1 MYKLNFNFQEFA
13 SKYFLR
19 FRMRFNSLPN
29 DIKNHNKKFQI
40 ISNYNKLTVL
50 CATNFLLKKGTK
62 SDLSIDEVV
71 NSRGSKHSYRNLELG
86 EH

>member
-1 MYKLNFNFQEFA
+1 
-13 SKYFLR
+13 
-19 FRMRFNSLPN
+19 MRFNSLPN

-62 SDLSIDEVV
+62 SDLSIDDVV
-71 NSRGSKHSYRNLELG
+71 NPKISKSLYRNVELG
-86 EH
+86 EY